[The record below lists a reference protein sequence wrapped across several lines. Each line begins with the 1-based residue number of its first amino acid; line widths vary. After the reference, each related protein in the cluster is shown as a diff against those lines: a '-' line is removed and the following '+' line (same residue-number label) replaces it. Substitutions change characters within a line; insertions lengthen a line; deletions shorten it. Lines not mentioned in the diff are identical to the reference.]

1 MQLEF
6 ALNPAPFARSDEPL
20 MHIAD
25 GMQRPENVTLNMIGR
40 AKKVS
45 TEKENTTIIDGVGRK
60 SEIDS
65 RVEQICAQIE
75 ETSSDY
81 DREKL

>member
-6 ALNPAPFARSDEPL
+6 
-20 MHIAD
+20 
-25 GMQRPENVTLNMIGR
+25 
-40 AKKVS
+40 VS

-65 RVEQICAQIE
+65 RVEQIWAQIE